1 MQGLTKNT
9 DGFISKHINRKF
21 STKISL
27 FLVNSGAKISP
38 TGMTVISFFISI
50 LSAVLFC
57 LDKPLLGGLAAQLSS
72 ILDGCDG
79 EIARLTNSTSKK
91 GEILDSILDRLGDGA
106 IIMGITVLAYEYS
119 HLWKDLLLGIDFR
132 VLTIVLGF
140 LALMGSFNIS
150 YSASKLKES
159 AGLEYRRIWA
169 GRDIRLFLT
178 MMAGIF
184 AEFLPKSLL
193 LFLLL
198 MILLTFYEL
207 AYRLHKLDY
216 VEELVKRGEKKLVT

>member
-1 MQGLTKNT
+1 MQGLTKDT

-21 STKISL
+21 STRISL
-27 FLVNSGAKISP
+27 FLVNSEVRISP
-38 TGMTVISFFISI
+38 TGMTIISFLISI

-57 LDKPLLGGLAAQLSS
+57 LDKPLLGGISAQLSS

-79 EIARLTNSTSKK
+79 EIARLTNSASRK

-106 IIMGITVLAYEYS
+106 IIMGMTLLAYKYS
-119 HLWKDLLLGIDFR
+119 YLWKEVFAGLDFA
-132 VLTIVLGF
+132 VLTIILGF

-150 YSASKLKES
+150 YSASKLKAS

-169 GRDIRLFLT
+169 GRDVRLFLT
-178 MMAGIF
+178 MLSGIF
-184 AEFLPKSLL
+184 AEFFPRSLL

-198 MILLTFYEL
+198 MIVLTFYEL
-207 AYRLHKLDY
+207 AYRVGKLDY
-216 VEELVKRGEKKLVT
+216 IEELVKRGEKKLVT

>member
-1 MQGLTKNT
+1 MQGLTKDT

-27 FLVNSGAKISP
+27 FLVNSGVKISP
-38 TGMTVISFFISI
+38 TGMTVISFLISI

-57 LDKPLLGGLAAQLSS
+57 FDKPLLGGISAQISS

-79 EIARLTNSTSKK
+79 EIARLTNSVSRK

-106 IIMGITVLAYEYS
+106 IIMGITVLAYKYS
-119 HLWKDLLLGIDFR
+119 HLWKNLLSGLDFG
-132 VLTIVLGF
+132 VLIIALGF
-140 LALMGSFNIS
+140 LALIGSFNIS
-150 YSASKLKES
+150 YSASKLKAS

-178 MMAGIF
+178 MISGIS
-184 AEFLPKSLL
+184 AEFFPRSLL
-193 LFLLL
+193 FFLLL

-207 AYRLHKLDY
+207 AYRIHKLDY

>member
-1 MQGLTKNT
+1 MQNLIKDT

-21 STKISL
+21 STKIST
-27 FLVNSGAKISP
+27 FIVNSGVKISP
-38 TGMTVISFFISI
+38 SDMTVISFLFSI
-50 LSAVLFC
+50 LSSVLFC
-57 LDKPLLGGLAAQLSS
+57 IGQPLFGGITAQLSS

-79 EIARLTNSTSKK
+79 EIARLTNSATKK

-106 IIMGITVLAYEYS
+106 IIMGLTVLAYKRSY
-119 HLWKDLLLGIDFR
+119 LWENLLPNMDIS
-132 VLTIVLGF
+132 VLIIILGF

-150 YSASKLKES
+150 YSAAKLKAS

-178 MMAGIF
+178 MLTGLFTQFI
-184 AEFLPKSLL
+184 PRSLL

-198 MILLTFYEL
+198 MIVLTFYEL
-207 AYRLHKLDY
+207 IYRISKLDY
-216 VEELVKRGEKKLVT
+216 VEELVSKGLKKLVT

>member
-1 MQGLTKNT
+1 MQELTKDT
-9 DGFISKHINRKF
+9 DGFVSRHINRKF

-27 FLVNSGAKISP
+27 FLVNSGARISP

-50 LSAVLFC
+50 LSAALFC
-57 LDKPLLGGLAAQLSS
+57 LDKPLLGGISAQLSS

-79 EIARLTNSTSKK
+79 EIARLTNRASRK

-106 IIMGITVLAYEYS
+106 IIMGITVLAYRYS
-119 HLWKDLLLGIDFR
+119 HLWKNILYGIDFGI
-132 VLTIVLGF
+132 IVIILGF

-150 YSASKLKES
+150 YSASKLKAS

-178 MMAGIF
+178 MLSGIF
-184 AEFLPKSLL
+184 AEFFPRSLL
-193 LFLLL
+193 IFLLL

-207 AYRLHKLDY
+207 AYRIHKLDY
-216 VEELVKRGEKKLVT
+216 VEELLKRGEKRLVT